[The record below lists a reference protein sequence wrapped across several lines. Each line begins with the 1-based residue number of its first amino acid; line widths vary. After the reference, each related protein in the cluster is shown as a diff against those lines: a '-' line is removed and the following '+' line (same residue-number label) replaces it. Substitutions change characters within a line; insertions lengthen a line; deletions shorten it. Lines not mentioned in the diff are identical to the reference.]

1 MPISHVT
8 EKDVPWT
15 TAAHYP
21 EALQQVVRWNTLIGA
36 GAASW
41 PGVPQKDVRMG
52 VLELDAG
59 GYYPGHAHPAP
70 EIYFVL
76 SGTAQWTVANETFEA
91 RPGMAI
97 YHAPDV
103 QHRMVNT
110 GADVLRAVWFWWAPE
125 GRSGVLKGEIDLL
138 EPMPRIPKDRKPVA
152 IEKRGN
158 VKAGVETQLFS
169 GAAQSSAD
177 EAQARSLARLRQ
189 SVIEKERL
197 IRHQRIAF
205 DLVTASAAE
214 RKKMIARAREVVE
227 RWRREQLCS
236 LDYIER
242 WSAILQLPVK
252 QMAVQMTSDDNAWGP
267 ALRQNSPWV
276 GLHA

>member
-125 GRSGVLKGEIDLL
+125 GRSEMLEGEIDLL
-138 EPMPRIPKDRKPVA
+138 EPMPQIPKEVEPAA
-152 IEKRGN
+152 IPG
-158 VKAGVETQLFS
+158 GVGRQRV
-169 GAAQSSAD
+169 GASFAP
-177 EAQARSLARLRQ
+177 E
-189 SVIEKERL
+189 
-197 IRHQRIAF
+197 
-205 DLVTASAAE
+205 LVLG
-214 RKKMIARAREVVE
+214 R
-227 RWRREQLCS
+227 
-236 LDYIER
+236 
-242 WSAILQLPVK
+242 
-252 QMAVQMTSDDNAWGP
+252 
-267 ALRQNSPWV
+267 
-276 GLHA
+276 LHAGNIKHYSYRVTWSPEDNEHVASCAEFPSLSWLAKTPEAALKGIQKVLADTVADMESDGEAIPTRRWPK